1 MAAFEVT
8 TYGRFWVFTED
19 WSRISEVA
27 WYHGAA
33 CHVGDTVKSNATLLA
48 KDEKAVKAAL
58 KALESLDGSS
68 HKCMHD
74 LARSRSS
81 TPWEEAADALVA
93 GTQR

>member
-1 MAAFEVT
+1 MAGGPPVTLAHVDPASGRAHRLDEHLRAVGALAQGFAQAFAA
-8 TYGRFWVFTED
+8 GPWGF
-19 WSRISEVA
+19 VA
-27 WYHGAA
+27 GLVHDLG
-33 CHVGDTVKSNATLLA
+33 
-48 KDEKAVKAAL
+48 
-58 KALESLDGSS
+58 GSS